1 MFIDTHCH
9 LSKND
14 YENLDAEIAKIKE
27 ENVKILIVSG
37 CDKDSIEES
46 ISLSKKYE
54 NIYLSLGYHP
64 SEANKIT
71 KEDLEDLKKKISKNR
86 KIVALGEIG
95 LDYYWEKENKEL
107 QKKLFRNQLQI
118 AKELNL
124 PVIIHSREAFQDTYD
139 ILKEYN
145 IPGIIHCFSGN
156 IENAKKYISLGYLL
170 GIGGV
175 VTFKNTHL
183 KDVVKEISLEKILL
197 ETDSPYLAP
206 TPYRGKPN
214 SPQYIPII
222 AEEIAKIK
230 EINVNKVE
238 KQTTNNALNIFRI
251 KQKSTKID

>member
-1 MFIDTHCH
+1 M
-9 LSKND
+9 
-14 YENLDAEIAKIKE
+14 
-27 ENVKILIVSG
+27 
-37 CDKDSIEES
+37 
-46 ISLSKKYE
+46 
-54 NIYLSLGYHP
+54 
-64 SEANKIT
+64 
-71 KEDLEDLKKKISKNR
+71 
-86 KIVALGEIG
+86 
-95 LDYYWEKENKEL
+95 
-107 QKKLFRNQLQI
+107 
-118 AKELNL
+118 NL
-124 PVIIHSREAFQDTYD
+124 PVVIHSREAFQDTYD

-145 IPGIIHCFSGN
+145 IQGIIHCFSGN